1 MLSYISDFQHLT
13 TVFLVV
19 SVHDGTAACS
29 PAFPFV
35 CPL

>member
-13 TVFLVV
+13 TTFFVAFA
-19 SVHDGTAACS
+19 HDGTAACL